1 MDGDN
6 LDVADDED
14 IIYVDL
20 TEEEG
25 DWMDRDPDEEEY
37 FSERTLDSSDV
48 DHYRTKL
55 LNLYLDR
62 FSDDALNSREDLDQ
76 LLTDS
81 LTDKAGEAFSIADQ
95 LNYDPAGEY

>member
-55 LNLYLDR
+55 LSLYLDR
-62 FSDDALNSREDLDQ
+62 FSDDSLTSREDLNQ

-81 LTDKAGEAFSIADQ
+81 LTDKAQEAFSIADQ
-95 LNYDPAGEY
+95 LDYDPAGEY